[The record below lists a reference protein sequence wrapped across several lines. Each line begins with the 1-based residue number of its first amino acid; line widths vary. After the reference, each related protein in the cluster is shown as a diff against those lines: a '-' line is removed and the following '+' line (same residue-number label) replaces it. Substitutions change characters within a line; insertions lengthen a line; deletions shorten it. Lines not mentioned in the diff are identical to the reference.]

1 MDATT
6 PVPGLRSISVI
17 VPQAR
22 ILNGLQSLATGSYAF
37 IGSAEAEM
45 KATHSSTGA
54 MLAGAFDQRAGGMG
68 IKNAASFQWA
78 TPRTRWTTGRRRSP
92 AACRNSR
99 QGPGADLNQKAISE
113 RNLELF

>member
-68 IKNAASFQWA
+68 IKGAASFQWGDA
-78 TPRTRWTTGRRRSP
+78 ENVMDYWAQMITSRLLQLQGKVP
-92 AACRNSR
+92 A
-99 QGPGADLNQKAISE
+99 QT
-113 RNLELF
+113 